1 MPKQRGRGTADR
13 ILDIAERLVQV
24 QGYNAF
30 SYADVSKVLG
40 IQKAS
45 LHHHFATKAALGQ
58 ALVSRYRRRFM
69 ESLTT
74 IETETADGAERVQR
88 YVGLYASVLRRK
100 RMCMCGMLA
109 TDVATLPRPMRAD
122 VTQFFAENEKWLARV
137 LEDGRRAGRL
147 RFVGRADSMAAL
159 LVSTLEGAML
169 VSRGSDRLAYFDE
182 VARRLLS
189 NMVGPAKRRSR
200 ARSPAASAAAQVS
213 RNASRRAK

>member
-1 MPKQRGRGTADR
+1 MPKKRGRGTADR

-30 SYADVSKVLG
+30 SYADVSKAVG

-58 ALVSRYRRRFM
+58 ALVSRYRHRFM

-74 IETETADGAERVQR
+74 IETETADGAERVER
-88 YVGLYASVLRRK
+88 YVGLYASVLRRN

-122 VTQFFAENEKWLARV
+122 VTKFFAENEAWLARV
-137 LEDGRRAGRL
+137 LDDGRRVGRL
-147 RFVGRADSMAAL
+147 QFVGRADSMAAL
-159 LVSTLEGAML
+159 IVSTLEGAML

-189 NMVGPAKRRSR
+189 NLVGRAKRRSPKRSSSAATPR
-200 ARSPAASAAAQVS
+200 APRSASA
-213 RNASRRAK
+213 R